1 MNPYKELANA
11 IIVQA
16 VKDYRTALNQLSLN
30 PNDKVAQSE
39 KKSIELF
46 FRSDFFSIL
55 TDLNGEVI
63 LAKLKEVPV

>member
-30 PNDKVAQSE
+30 PNDKAAQSE
-39 KKSIELF
+39 RKRVLNAFFVQIFSPFLQISTVRLF
-46 FRSDFFSIL
+46 LQS
-55 TDLNGEVI
+55 
-63 LAKLKEVPV
+63 

>member
-30 PNDKVAQSE
+30 PNDKAAQSE
-39 KKSIELF
+39 KKSIEAFFVQIFSPFLQISTVRLF
-46 FRSDFFSIL
+46 LQS
-55 TDLNGEVI
+55 
-63 LAKLKEVPV
+63 